1 MHTTRPRAGLG
12 LAREGDVDATT
23 TTTMTTEASAWA
35 RLDAATTIYASPRRA
50 WIYRGEDPAP
60 PAPSAPLA
68 DADAVAVA
76 RNLLDGA
83 VAAAFRCA
91 RPAAVPPLTPTRW
104 AFRLAGLYHLT
115 HSTPRLLE
123 LAAGRFAAAGR
134 TVLADWARTRS
145 REESHHDLL
154 ALRDLQAL
162 GLDGEAVVR
171 ALRPRAAL
179 RLVAAFERSV
189 HAPDPVGCVGYAYA
203 IERLAMTV
211 READIQAVEAVLP
224 AGVRA
229 TRCLRV
235 HSAAG
240 SDADHVADTLVAVA
254 RLGAEERREVAVW
267 AHETARLCF
276 EPDPAGP
283 PSDAEIAALL
293 ATC

>member
-1 MHTTRPRAGLG
+1 MAGLG
-12 LAREGDVDATT
+12 LAQEGGVDATT
-23 TTTMTTEASAWA
+23 TMMTEARAWA
-35 RLDAATTIYASPRRA
+35 RVDAATTIYASPRRA
-50 WIYRGEDPAP
+50 WIYRGEE
-60 PAPSAPLA
+60 PAPSARST
-68 DADAVAVA
+68 DAVEVAVA

-83 VAAAFRCA
+83 VAAAFRFA
-91 RPAAVPPLTPTRW
+91 RAAAVPPLTPTRW

-115 HSTPRLLE
+115 HSTPRLLD
-123 LAAGRFAAAGR
+123 LAAARFAAAGR
-134 TVLADWARTRS
+134 EVLADWARTRS
-145 REESHHDLL
+145 REESHHDRL
-154 ALRDLQAL
+154 ALRDLRAL
-162 GLDGEAVVR
+162 GLDAEAVVR
-171 ALRPRAAL
+171 TLRPRAAM

-211 READIQAVEAVLP
+211 READIQAVEAMLP

-240 SDADHVADTLVAVA
+240 SDADHVADTVVAVA
-254 RLGAEERREVAVW
+254 QLGAEERREIAVW

-283 PSDAEIAALL
+283 PSDAEIAAQL
-293 ATC
+293 AAC